1 MPPIPTAAGASPAM
15 AQWFAIKA
23 DHPDAILFFRMGDF
37 YELFFA
43 DAEAAAAALDIA
55 LTSRGEHAGAPVPM
69 CGVPVHSSE
78 LYLGRLIRRGFRVA
92 VVEQMENPKTRT
104 SKAPIRRAVVRLIT
118 PGTLTEDAL
127 LDAVRPNLLL
137 ALAQGRISG
146 DEGVGA
152 AWLDVSTGLFETA
165 TLTPAEI
172 PTLLG
177 RLDPAEI
184 LAPAT
189 LALADWSDRRAPEA
203 VPSPPLV
210 ARRRLA
216 EAFGAAS
223 LDAFGS
229 FTDAEAVA
237 AALALDYVRS
247 TQAGALPRLARPTPQ
262 GRAGALAMDAA
273 TRASLEILRT
283 REGTGQHTLF
293 AAVNRTV
300 TAAGARTL
308 AAWLSAPLT
317 DTSAIAARQDA
328 WSWPLANA
336 AATATLRPALRAA
349 PDIARALARH
359 SLGRGGPRDLAAL
372 RDGLAAAA
380 NAAAAL
386 DGPLPA
392 ALAAARTALTLDPTL
407 QRLLTDALS
416 DPAPHR
422 LD

>member
-1 MPPIPTAAGASPAM
+1 MPALPTAAGASPAM

-23 DHPDAILFFRMGDF
+23 DQPDALLFFRMGDF

-55 LTSRGEHAGAPVPM
+55 LTSRGEHAGAPIPM

-104 SKAPIRRAVVRLIT
+104 SKAPIRRAVIRLIT

-127 LDAVRPNLLL
+127 LDAARPNLLL
-137 ALAQGRISG
+137 ALAQGRTDAQG
-146 DEGVGA
+146 HAEPHNGVGA

-165 TLTPAEI
+165 ALTAPEI

-203 VPSPPLV
+203 IPSPPLV

-237 AALALDYVRS
+237 AALALDYVRA
-247 TQAGALPRLARPTPQ
+247 TQAGALPRLARPAPQ
-262 GRAGALAMDAA
+262 GRAGTLAMDAA
-273 TRASLEILRT
+273 TRASLELLRT
-283 REGTGQHTLF
+283 REGTDQHTLF
-293 AAVNRTV
+293 AAVNRTL
-300 TAAGARTL
+300 TAAGARLL
-308 AAWLSAPLT
+308 AGWLSAPLT
-317 DTSAIAARQDA
+317 DTAAIAARQDA

-349 PDIARALARH
+349 PDIARALARL

-372 RDGLAAAA
+372 RDGMAAA
-380 NAAAAL
+380 NQVAAAL

-392 ALAAARTALTLDPTL
+392 ALATARAALAID
-407 QRLLTDALS
+407 
-416 DPAPHR
+416 
-422 LD
+422 

>member
-1 MPPIPTAAGASPAM
+1 MPSIPTAAGASPAM

-55 LTSRGEHAGAPVPM
+55 LTSRGEHAGAPIPM
-69 CGVPVHSSE
+69 CGVPVHTSE

-118 PGTLTEDAL
+118 PGTITEDAL
-127 LDAVRPNLLL
+127 LDAARPNLLL
-137 ALAQGRISG
+137 ALAQGHTTGRA
-146 DEGVGA
+146 EGHDIIGA

-165 TLTPAEI
+165 ALTVPELPA
-172 PTLLG
+172 LLG

-184 LAPAT
+184 LAAAT
-189 LALADWSDRRAPEA
+189 LPLADWSDRRAPET

-237 AALALDYVRS
+237 AALALDYVRA
-247 TQAGALPRLARPTPQ
+247 TQVGALPRLARPAPQ
-262 GRAGALAMDAA
+262 GRAGTLEMDAA
-273 TRASLEILRT
+273 TRASLELLRS
-283 REGTGQHTLF
+283 RDGNDQHTLF

-300 TAAGARTL
+300 TAAGARL
-308 AAWLSAPLT
+308 LGAWLSTPLT
-317 DTSAIAARQDA
+317 NTEAIAARQDA
-328 WSWPLANA
+328 WSWPLANQA
-336 AATATLRPALRAA
+336 AAAALRTALRAA
-349 PDIARALARH
+349 PDIARALARL

-372 RDGLAAAA
+372 RDGIAAGS

-392 ALAAARTALTLDPTL
+392 A
-407 QRLLTDALS
+407 
-416 DPAPHR
+416 
-422 LD
+422 